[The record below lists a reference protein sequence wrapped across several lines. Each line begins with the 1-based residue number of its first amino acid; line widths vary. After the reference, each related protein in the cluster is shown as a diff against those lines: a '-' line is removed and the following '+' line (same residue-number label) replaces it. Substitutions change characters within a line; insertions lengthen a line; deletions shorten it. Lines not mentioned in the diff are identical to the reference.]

1 MLKIA
6 TYNIAH
12 CEDDAAYR
20 QGVHKIDTDQIADFI
35 LEQNL
40 DICALNEVDWNCK
53 RSGYIHETYLIAKR
67 LTEKTGVKYY
77 GEHAASLVGIL
88 GPHSQYGNAII
99 SRYPMTNV
107 RKLPVDVGIG
117 MAEGHEPRV
126 ILAADFEIDGKMLTV
141 VTTHFGLR
149 HDEKL
154 LMLQM
159 LRELIPSNPYPV
171 VLLGDFNVRPSSEYY
186 PELTALLKDTSE
198 NPELPLSFPSHQPS
212 CKIDYIFTSA
222 SLTSSNVRVCPV
234 QYSDHLPLLCDLA
247 W

>member
-12 CEDDAAYR
+12 AEDQVSYR
-20 QGVHKIDTDQIADFI
+20 QGIYRMDTDQLADFI
-35 LEQNL
+35 LEQDL

-53 RSGYIHETYLIAKR
+53 RSGYIHEAYLMAKR

-77 GEHAASLVGIL
+77 FEYAASLVGIL

-99 SRYPMTNV
+99 SRYPMQNV
-107 RKLPVDVGIG
+107 RKIPVDIGVG
-117 MAEGHEPRV
+117 MAEHHEPRV

-141 VTTHFGLR
+141 ITTHFGLLA
-149 HDEKL
+149 DEKA
-154 LMLQM
+154 LMLEK

-171 VLLGDFNVRPSSEYY
+171 VLLGDFNVRPNSEYY
-186 PELTALLKDTSE
+186 PELTALLKDTS
-198 NPELPLSFPSHQPS
+198 PDPALPLSFPSHAPS
-212 CKIDYIFTSA
+212 AKIDYIFVSESLRA
-222 SLTSSNVRVCPV
+222 SNAHVEPV
-234 QYSDHLPLLCDLA
+234 QYSDHLPLLADIE